1 MNCYAKYLGSPGVKD
16 QIQEGCGQWWDRDRT
31 ETLEM
36 TKDGETFNLKFK
48 VKGRGGWAIFLQDKS
63 QKLKIRKQM
72 KP

>member
-48 VKGRGGWAIFLQDKS
+48 VKGRGGVGNFS
-63 QKLKIRKQM
+63 SGQKPKA
-72 KP
+72 